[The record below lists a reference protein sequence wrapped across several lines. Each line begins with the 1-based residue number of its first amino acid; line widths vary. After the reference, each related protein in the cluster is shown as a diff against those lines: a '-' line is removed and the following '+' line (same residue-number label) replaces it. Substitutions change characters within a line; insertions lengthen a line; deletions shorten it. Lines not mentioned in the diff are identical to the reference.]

1 MLAQCLVK
9 GLCLIM
15 STAINTQPLTE
26 TYIPPQA
33 FKYQSTISEELDK
46 HFNELPDYA
55 YVPSLIEHESC
66 ISLKNKRCWEPSS
79 RLKTAREEGAGLGQ
93 ITKAYN
99 KDGSL
104 RFDKVTELQSQYKTE
119 LKEMSWKNIYTRP
132 DLQIRSIVL
141 MLRDDYRRF
150 NTITSDANRLAFTD
164 AAYNGGRGGVNKD
177 RRACSLKDGC
187 DSTKWFGNVEYTCT
201 KSKKALYGKRSAC
214 DINRDHVK
222 DVMLVNLPKYRTY
235 YFR

>member
-1 MLAQCLVK
+1 MFKRYLVG
-9 GLCLIM
+9 GLCLLI
-15 STAINTQPLTE
+15 TTLVNTKPLTE

-33 FKYQSTISEELDK
+33 FKYQCTIVEELNK
-46 HFNELPDYA
+46 YFNEIPGYA

-66 ISLKNKRCWEPSS
+66 ISLKSKRCWEPSS
-79 RLKTAREEGAGLGQ
+79 RLKTDREEGAGLGQ
-93 ITKAYN
+93 ITRAYN

-104 RFDKVTELQSQYKTE
+104 RFDKVSELRSQYKQQ

-141 MLRDDYRRF
+141 MIRDDYRRF
-150 NTITSDANRLAFTD
+150 NTIPNDNERLAFTD

-177 RRACSLKDGC
+177 RRACSLKEGC
-187 DSTKWFGNVEYTCT
+187 DSSKWFGNVEHTCT

-214 DINRDHVK
+214 DINRHHVT
-222 DVMLVNLPKYRTY
+222 DVMLVNLPKYQRY